1 MLQYFMFMCIL
12 VDVSSLVSAISIATE
27 FLSVVLY
34 AINNLGLGKKKTN
47 HLKKP
52 LLKKFAAKF
61 CFKY

>member
-34 AINNLGLGKKKTN
+34 VINNLGLGKKKNKSFEKT
-47 HLKKP
+47 P
-52 LLKKFAAKF
+52 FEEICCEVLL
-61 CFKY
+61 